1 MAKTSIH
8 IEPCKTAVSELHNTR
23 AKALDY
29 VRPELS
35 SQNAQWVNESIAGA
49 LSRIQAE
56 YQKNVGQRMQA
67 KASPIKEGVIVLDPN
82 ESNKVLM
89 SRLQDFSSRIK
100 EKFGIKTI
108 QTYIHRDEGHIDEKG
123 EWKENCHAHMVFDWT
138 NDKGKSLRLNSKV
151 DFPQIQTI
159 LAECLHMERGESS
172 DVKHLNSI
180 QYKLQ
185 EEQKRLVS
193 KKSESLDISRNI
205 ETQTT
210 ELEALKT
217 KKNITNKDVQSLEQE
232 RIDLQTSIKI
242 LRREKDALT
251 KETTPL
257 KTSFLQKVEIATNN
271 LKEMGLS
278 ALSASEKDSIITK
291 LQIERDNAKAE
302 FSALREKFPYAV
314 EEKNSHLN
322 QEIQDLKKEVKEF
335 DVLLKTFM
343 ITQKERDELKESVK
357 TLKERNSLLSEIL
370 PPLPKKLLEIGFALK
385 QVVDLVKGKAKT
397 ILNPNQELR
406 LNSHIYAA
414 RGGEEAELIEFT
426 NKSGKTAHTIEID
439 GKNLVSEA
447 KRQSEEKE
455 KQESKKKGRGI

>member
-29 VRPELS
+29 VHPELR

-67 KASPIKEGVIVLDPN
+67 KASPIKEGVIVLAPN

-108 QTYIHRDEGHIDEKG
+108 QTYIHRDEGHIDENG

-138 NDKGKSLRLNSKV
+138 NDKGKSLRLNSKI

-193 KKSESLDISRNI
+193 ISRNI

-210 ELEALKT
+210 ELEDLKT
-217 KKNITNKDVQSLEQE
+217 QKNITNKDVQSLEQE
-232 RIDLQTSIKI
+232 KIDLQTSINI
-242 LRREKDALT
+242 LRREK
-251 KETTPL
+251 
-257 KTSFLQKVEIATNN
+257 
-271 LKEMGLS
+271 
-278 ALSASEKDSIITK
+278 
-291 LQIERDNAKAE
+291 
-302 FSALREKFPYAV
+302 
-314 EEKNSHLN
+314 
-322 QEIQDLKKEVKEF
+322 EV
-335 DVLLKTFM
+335 
-343 ITQKERDELKESVK
+343 
-357 TLKERNSLLSEIL
+357 
-370 PPLPKKLLEIGFALK
+370 
-385 QVVDLVKGKAKT
+385 
-397 ILNPNQELR
+397 
-406 LNSHIYAA
+406 
-414 RGGEEAELIEFT
+414 LI
-426 NKSGKTAHTIEID
+426 
-439 GKNLVSEA
+439 
-447 KRQSEEKE
+447 
-455 KQESKKKGRGI
+455 

>member
-29 VRPELS
+29 VRPELR

-108 QTYIHRDEGHIDEKG
+108 QTYIHRDEGHIDENG

-138 NDKGKSLRLNSKV
+138 NDKGKSLRLNSKI

-193 KKSESLDISRNI
+193 ISRNI

-210 ELEALKT
+210 ELEDLKT
-217 KKNITNKDVQSLEQE
+217 QKNITNKDVQSLEQE
-232 RIDLQTSIKI
+232 KIDLQTSINI
-242 LRREKDALT
+242 LRREKEVLI

-271 LKEMGLS
+271 LKERGLS

-291 LQIERDNAKAE
+291 LQIDRDNAKAE
-302 FSALREKFPYAV
+302 ASALREKFPYAV
-314 EEKNSHLN
+314 EENNAHLN

-335 DVLLKTFM
+335 DVLLETFM

-370 PPLPKKLLEIGFALK
+370 PSLPKKLLEIGFALK

-406 LNSHIYAA
+406 LNSHIYTA

-426 NKSGKTAHTIEID
+426 NKSGKTAHMIEID

>member
-29 VRPELS
+29 VHPELR

-67 KASPIKEGVIVLDPN
+67 KASPIKEGVIVLAPN

-108 QTYIHRDEGHIDEKG
+108 QTYIHRDEGHIDENG

-138 NDKGKSLRLNSKV
+138 NDKGKSLRLNSKI

-193 KKSESLDISRNI
+193 ISRNI

-210 ELEALKT
+210 ELEDLKT
-217 KKNITNKDVQSLEQE
+217 QKNITNKDVQSLEQE
-232 RIDLQTSIKI
+232 KIDLQTSINI
-242 LRREKDALT
+242 LRREKEVLI

-271 LKEMGLS
+271 LKERGLS

-291 LQIERDNAKAE
+291 LQIDRDNAKAE
-302 FSALREKFPYAV
+302 ASALREKFPYAV
-314 EEKNSHLN
+314 EEKNAHLN

-335 DVLLKTFM
+335 DVLLETFM
-343 ITQKERDELKESVK
+343 ITQKERDELKKSVK

-406 LNSHIYAA
+406 LNSHIYTA

-426 NKSGKTAHTIEID
+426 NKSGKTAHMIEID